1 MRLDCFLW
9 KTCYHGERVWIRRL
23 NCWAKIR
30 SWELTYHSSTFSIL
44 PPAAPHACLQVD
56 LCPLRFL
63 FIQGSSC
70 GHVEV
75 CPDWYAC
82 LSVSRWAMH
91 RHSSCLVNHTNQK
104 ILWYRYVPRSN
115 LGSFLPAFFTE
126 ISVAT
131 GFNAV
136 SLPGTLISSINL
148 EVMYY
153 VLNIGSGERAEVRVV
168 LLEVRRWD

>member
-1 MRLDCFLW
+1 
-9 KTCYHGERVWIRRL
+9 
-23 NCWAKIR
+23 
-30 SWELTYHSSTFSIL
+30 
-44 PPAAPHACLQVD
+44 
-56 LCPLRFL
+56 
-63 FIQGSSC
+63 
-70 GHVEV
+70 
-75 CPDWYAC
+75 
-82 LSVSRWAMH
+82 MH